1 MALSYKIENLIE
13 ELHGACHY
21 DDKQLFCCVIDKRDG
36 AEIDATAADID
47 SLKIMLMVLVKNI
60 RDKTGESPKSIVKE
74 AIKVAKKCKLFD
86 KKAGEE
92 YE

>member
-21 DDKQLFCCVIDKRDG
+21 DGKQLFCCVIDNKDG
-36 AEIDATAADID
+36 TEVDATAADVGA
-47 SLKIMLMVLVKNI
+47 LKVMLMVLIKNI
-60 RDKTGESPKSIVKE
+60 CDETGESPKSIVKE
-74 AIKVAKKCKLFD
+74 VIKVAKKCKLFD

-92 YE
+92 DE